1 MSKAVSLLQN
11 SYQHFVRIS
20 PTPLKNKRQN
30 SAPDINHHF
39 DMKQSTKRLTI
50 QFSPQFCTATLLGPK
65 FLLSALFS
73 NTLNLSYLRFSPV
86 ALRPDAGSWPPLT
99 GLHDNSLDTPHM
111 VGLLRTSDRPYA
123 DLYLT
128 THSTHKRQ
136 TSMPPVGF
144 APAVPANERP
154 QTHALDSAAAGTG
167 TAPLL
172 GHNIS

>member
-1 MSKAVSLLQN
+1 VSKAVSLLQN

-20 PTPLKNKRQN
+20 PPPLKNKRQN

-123 DLYLT
+123 ATSILQRTALT
-128 THSTHKRQ
+128 RDKHLCPRWDSHPQSQQ
-136 TSMPPVGF
+136 TSD
-144 APAVPANERP
+144 RRR
-154 QTHALDSAAAGTG
+154 TH
-167 TAPLL
+167 
-172 GHNIS
+172 